1 MIKQGHYTESIVPF
15 RVQNLYISYSM
26 QIEFGWFMCRN
37 WGQRTKV
44 QERGCGI
51 DENLQDLK
59 AIEDSPFL
67 FAFIFLL

>member
-1 MIKQGHYTESIVPF
+1 MIKQGHYTESIEPF

-59 AIEDSPFL
+59 AIEGSPFL